1 MNNYTIGIDYGTN
14 SVRSIIVDCSNG
26 KIVGSNVFNY
36 SFGESGVIFNDDPNI
51 ARQHPS
57 DYITGLKKTICGA
70 LEESK
75 IDVNSIKGIGIDA
88 TASTPIPLDNEGKPL
103 AFNPLFSENLSALA
117 WLWKDHTS
125 IKEADEITEL
135 ARNLRPQYLAACG
148 GKYSSEWYWSKV
160 LHCLRNERDVFDA
173 ADSWMELQ
181 DWIPFLLTGN
191 RTSGLCAA
199 GHKGLYSPQW
209 GGYPDDEFL
218 EKLDKQLI
226 RVRSK
231 LPGIAKNI
239 GECAGRLNAH
249 WASELN
255 LPEDIPVAVGTI
267 DAHAGAVGSG
277 ISPGVMVKILGTS
290 TCDIA
295 ITPLVDNLLE
305 IPEIPGI
312 CGIAHESVLPG
323 HYGLEAGQSAVGDIF
338 NWYVKKIQPGEKL
351 DLEKLNVLAEEVKPG
366 SSGLLAL
373 DWNNGNRSV
382 LTDPLL
388 TGLLIGTTL
397 RTKPEEIFKALIEA
411 TAFGAKIIIERYKE
425 YGISIERVINC
436 GGIAVKSPLTMQVY
450 ADILGCIMEVS
461 NNEQSCALG
470 AAMAGSVVGGVHK
483 DFEIARLKMTGVN
496 EKVYKPVKENQMIYD
511 QLFKLYKQ
519 IHDGF
524 GLEKNNKNMYNVM
537 KDLLKIKDYVHNGD
551 QI

>member
-1 MNNYTIGIDYGTN
+1 M
-14 SVRSIIVDCSNG
+14 
-26 KIVGSNVFNY
+26 
-36 SFGESGVIFNDDPNI
+36 
-51 ARQHPS
+51 
-57 DYITGLKKTICGA
+57 
-70 LEESK
+70 
-75 IDVNSIKGIGIDA
+75 
-88 TASTPIPLDNEGKPL
+88 
-103 AFNPLFSENLSALA
+103 
-117 WLWKDHTS
+117 
-125 IKEADEITEL
+125 
-135 ARNLRPQYLAACG
+135 
-148 GKYSSEWYWSKV
+148 
-160 LHCLRNERDVFDA
+160 
-173 ADSWMELQ
+173 
-181 DWIPFLLTGN
+181 
-191 RTSGLCAA
+191 
-199 GHKGLYSPQW
+199 
-209 GGYPDDEFL
+209 
-218 EKLDKQLI
+218 
-226 RVRSK
+226 
-231 LPGIAKNI
+231 
-239 GECAGRLNAH
+239 
-249 WASELN
+249 
-255 LPEDIPVAVGTI
+255 
-267 DAHAGAVGSG
+267 
-277 ISPGVMVKILGTS
+277 
-290 TCDIA
+290 
-295 ITPLVDNLLE
+295 
-305 IPEIPGI
+305 
-312 CGIAHESVLPG
+312 
-323 HYGLEAGQSAVGDIF
+323 
-338 NWYVKKIQPGEKL
+338 
-351 DLEKLNVLAEEVKPG
+351 
-366 SSGLLAL
+366 